1 MSLSLNEVEALA
13 KRAARGAG
21 YPWGLAEE
29 AAKATRWLCAQGI
42 DGCAELAALLTQV
55 DGATLADWTP
65 GAGAADVVWQAPGG
79 QLCPLITGA
88 ALSDR
93 ADRLGNGDLQIGC
106 IARPLMLLPFAGHC
120 ARHLR
125 APVHVAWAG
134 RTAITE
140 GASLALHGSE
150 SDDWAQGVSV
160 TLGGAIDRPNPICT
174 RACPHTEIRAVLDR
188 FGARTFAPASEESRR
203 KGAGAGLSDND

>member
-42 DGCAELAALLTQV
+42 DGCAELAALLTRT
-55 DGATLADWTP
+55 DGADLADWTP
-65 GAGAADVVWQAPGG
+65 DAGPGGTGWRARGG

-93 ADRLGNGDLQIGC
+93 ADSLGRGDLQI
-106 IARPLMLLPFAGHC
+106 ASLVRPLLLLPFAALC
-120 ARHLR
+120 AWHLR
-125 APVHVAWAG
+125 VPVHISW
-134 RTAITE
+134 
-140 GASLALHGSE
+140 GAAKAATDGQSLALHGLAN
-150 SDDWAQGVSV
+150 DGFAQELTVSA
-160 TLGGAIDRPNPICT
+160 GGAMTQPNRT
-174 RACPHTEIRAVLDR
+174 GSRADPRAEIRATLNR
-188 FGARTFAPASEESRR
+188 FAGRTFAPASEESRR